1 MLAAFMTYYLKW
13 AFKILITVMY
23 EYSCIIIGIIFI
35 RLCTYSGE
43 QRDFDEKN

>member
-1 MLAAFMTYYLKW
+1 
-13 AFKILITVMY
+13 MY

-43 QRDFDEKN
+43 QRDFDEKNEVSSRLRKETQVQ